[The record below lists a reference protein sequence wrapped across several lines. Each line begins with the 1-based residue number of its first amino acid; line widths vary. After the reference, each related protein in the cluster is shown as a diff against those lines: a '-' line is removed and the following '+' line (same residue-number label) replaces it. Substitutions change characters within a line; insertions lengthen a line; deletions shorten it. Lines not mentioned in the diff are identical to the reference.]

1 MPHTSL
7 FTSSL
12 WQECETL
19 YPALEGLLIKLQD
32 EHGLIVNL
40 LLLALTLDNKG
51 VSLNQ
56 GSWAQLHSEVEQWE
70 SGILRPYRRLR
81 RLAKPNL
88 GQAEYQQMLDVELM
102 MERRGQQLILHKLNG
117 LPRSVTEDRQHNLST
132 YLAQF
137 NLSPQQYPALLAQ
150 A

>member
-19 YPALEGLLIKLQD
+19 YPALESLLIKLQD

-56 GSWAQLHSEVEQWE
+56 GSWASSTAKLS
-70 SGILRPYRRLR
+70 SGKAAFCVPI
-81 RLAKPNL
+81 
-88 GQAEYQQMLDVELM
+88 G
-102 MERRGQQLILHKLNG
+102 G
-117 LPRSVTEDRQHNLST
+117 
-132 YLAQF
+132 
-137 NLSPQQYPALLAQ
+137 
-150 A
+150 